1 MALMTKILL
10 LILVAITLTVEA
22 GLDDSPKMK
31 MAFDG
36 VMAAA
41 PLGKDFEAAQAFL
54 MEQQREIFAAIAL
67 AEKTRGKE
75 KVVSLKGSYE
85 KNADLVIAASPAD
98 KLKVMKKEHRGNI
111 CSMTFFSCR
120 HASTRSQGVII
131 HVLRHL
137 CHFSFRLFGVCT
149 YVGS

>member
-1 MALMTKILL
+1 MTKILL

-41 PLGKDFEAAQAFL
+41 PLGKDSEAAQAFL
-54 MEQQREIFAAIAL
+54 MEQQREIFAAIAP

-98 KLKVMKKEHRGNI
+98 KLKVMKKEHR
-111 CSMTFFSCR
+111 
-120 HASTRSQGVII
+120 
-131 HVLRHL
+131 
-137 CHFSFRLFGVCT
+137 VCT
-149 YVGS
+149 AA